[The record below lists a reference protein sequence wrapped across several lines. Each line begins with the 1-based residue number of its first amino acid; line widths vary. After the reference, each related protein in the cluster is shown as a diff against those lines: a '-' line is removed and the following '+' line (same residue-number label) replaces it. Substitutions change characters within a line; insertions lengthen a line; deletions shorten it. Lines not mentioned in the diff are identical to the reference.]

1 MTDPALHFMIL
12 ERDPFIAADM
22 RAGLMFADPL
32 CTVDLL
38 RCVSQVMEGFAQF
51 PVDGRSPVLITK
63 LGIDEIEEAGL
74 INLAN
79 RAAAQLVVREGGDTV
94 EQISGRGWFS
104 LASPFTSD
112 DLSALL
118 AQLRTP
124 RT

>member
-74 INLAN
+74 ISLAN

>member
-1 MTDPALHFMIL
+1 MTNPALHFMIL

-51 PVDGRSPVLITK
+51 PVAGRSPVLITK
-63 LGIDEIEEAGL
+63 LGIDEIEESGL
-74 INLAN
+74 ISLAN
-79 RAAAQLVVREGGDTV
+79 RAAAQLVVREGGDAV